1 MNSMARLF
9 PLLTT
14 AVLTLCV
21 HAQGQRRTS
30 FSVVEATIPEMRAAM
45 EQGRVTSR
53 ELVTQYLTR
62 IAFYEDK
69 LHAAITVNRHALEE
83 ADERDRERAQARIR
97 GPLHGSPL
105 ALKDNILTTNIRS
118 EEHTSELQS
127 PDHLVCRLL
136 LEKKKT

>member
-69 LHAAITVNRHALEE
+69 LHAAITVNRHALVEP
-83 ADERDRERAQARIR
+83 AERHLQRAQPLLPC
-97 GPLHGSPL
+97 PLHAIPL
-105 ALKDNILTTNIRS
+105 APT
-118 EEHTSELQS
+118 
-127 PDHLVCRLL
+127 
-136 LEKKKT
+136 